1 MHSLFV
7 SSYRAASIPSTR
19 MPLTGGNHSSLCDSA
34 VSAPRHLPLNRARS
48 FRIHQ
53 LGPERRVD
61 LPLPRRLISQR
72 ALSRTAALSSIHSTH
87 AASIFLRRLSQR
99 ALSRLAA
106 RFPNRTSSACAASI
120 SSDITCQWKSLAMW
134 ILWPSVARPLPLH
147 RTRSFRPR
155 PERSVDLLLLDVY
168 LAPRL
173 CGLIRIRPA
182 PRSCGLGSS
191 VDLLLDHW
199 SQRVNLVRPAFVS
212 AVPLASPARARHHS
226 SSCSRNTS
234 LPPPLR
240 RTAGRPIGALASSLL
255 PLSRV
260 PKHHAVGAPP
270 CTSSPVAALFA
281 TRTSP
286 CARSSTSRTLSVYT
300 GHADLAT

>member
-120 SSDITCQWKSLAMW
+120 FSDTTCQRKSLAMW
-134 ILWPSVARPLPLH
+134 IPRESYGLRLRGLCRSTVHVRFALALNAASIFFFSTSISHLVCAVSYASVPH
-147 RTRSFRPR
+147 
-155 PERSVDLLLLDVY
+155 
-168 LAPRL
+168 
-173 CGLIRIRPA
+173 
-182 PRSCGLGSS
+182 
-191 VDLLLDHW
+191 
-199 SQRVNLVRPAFVS
+199 LVRAVSDPASIFFS
-212 AVPLASPARARHHS
+212 
-226 SSCSRNTS
+226 T
-234 LPPPLR
+234 
-240 RTAGRPIGALASSLL
+240 TGRSG
-255 PLSRV
+255 
-260 PKHHAVGAPP
+260 
-270 CTSSPVAALFA
+270 
-281 TRTSP
+281 
-286 CARSSTSRTLSVYT
+286 
-300 GHADLAT
+300 